1 MKRLLNLCIAIIATT
16 IGATAQTN
24 NVVGAAQFNRYAA
37 ENKAVPP
44 RQKDEKRVVFIGN
57 SITEFWNHT
66 HPEFFTRNGYIN
78 RGIAGQT
85 SYTLLLRFRADA
97 IDLDPTTI
105 VLGIGCN
112 DIAVNDGAPYDEDR
126 TYANIVTMA
135 ELAKAHG
142 IKIVLTTILPTASF
156 PWRPEITDA
165 PDKIENLNRRIRA
178 YATAHSIPFADYY
191 TPMVHPG
198 DRALPVTFSD
208 DGVHPN
214 ASGYTIMEPV
224 IHSILTKL

>member
-97 IDLDPTTI
+97 IDL
-105 VLGIGCN
+105 
-112 DIAVNDGAPYDEDR
+112 APHGNRARNRVQRHRRQRRRPLRRRPHLCQHRNHGR
-126 TYANIVTMA
+126 TCQ
-135 ELAKAHG
+135 AHG
-142 IKIVLTTILPTASF
+142 IKIVLTTILPAASF